1 MVYPCGCG
9 KYRCAVGRS
18 SVKCD
23 GDIFVTGGYPGTR
36 PWIQKKKKKKKK
48 KKQFYKK
55 FEKKKLISMIIV
67 KPVYESQE
75 HHILYQTFHAQQ
87 NERTKQEG
95 TTAQAAS
102 PRLNEMNTEIG
113 AI

>member
-1 MVYPCGCG
+1 VENIDVLW
-9 KYRCAVGRS
+9 AGRPS
-18 SVKCD
+18 SAMEIYLLQV
-23 GDIFVTGGYPGTR
+23 DILERDLGF
-36 PWIQKKKKKKKK
+36 KKKKKKKN
-48 KKQFYKK
+48 QTRLSYILAYIL
-55 FEKKKLISMIIV
+55 LISMIIV